1 MKLIFFKYSSH
12 SFLSET
18 LHKYGVVI
26 LKVCTVTKVRR
37 SVEVLKY
44 GLWILNDSNK
54 RSSLDPKGRT
64 VTKTQTQTTK
74 LITESKSNHTT
85 TLLPSTL
92 PQTPPSQIYFE
103 RFLCWVDY
111 QSHRRT
117 FNEYGVVIVMY
128 ISRRNNRRN
137 RFSF

>member
-1 MKLIFFKYSSH
+1 VYPCLVSKAICQGFKVW
-12 SFLSET
+12 FMDPKKDPVL
-18 LHKYGVVI
+18 I
-26 LKVCTVTKVRR
+26 LKVCTVTKA
-37 SVEVLKY
+37 
-44 GLWILNDSNK
+44 
-54 RSSLDPKGRT
+54 
-64 VTKTQTQTTK
+64 QTTK

-92 PQTPPSQIYFE
+92 PQTPLSQIYFE
-103 RFLCWVDY
+103 RFRCWVDY

-117 FNEYGVVIVMY
+117 FNEYGVVNVMY